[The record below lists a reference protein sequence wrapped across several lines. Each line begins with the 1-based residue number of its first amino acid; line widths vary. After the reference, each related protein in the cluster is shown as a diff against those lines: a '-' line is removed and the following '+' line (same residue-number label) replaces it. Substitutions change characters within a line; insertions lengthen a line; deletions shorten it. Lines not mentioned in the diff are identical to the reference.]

1 MNRPPAPPAP
11 ASSATLL
18 VGDAPLDIMTVR
30 EVAARDAR
38 IGLSPAAEQ
47 RMAVSRAVVDRHL
60 AEGLPVYGLTR
71 GLGSQVTK
79 SVPAEA
85 LAEFS
90 RLTVRGRAH
99 SVGPRFSRPAVR
111 ATLLIRA
118 TSMAAGGAGV
128 RPELARFLLELLN
141 RKVHPVI
148 PSIGSIGASDLCQ
161 LAHMGLVVIGEG
173 EAEFEGEVMPGAEAL
188 RRAGLAPVQLA
199 PKEGL
204 ALCSANSATAARGAL
219 ALGWARDL
227 ALLADL
233 AATLTMEGFRANLS
247 PLDPRVAAARPQ
259 PGQGKSA
266 ARLLRLL
273 AGSALM
279 QPGAARRLQDPL
291 SFRCVSQVHGSF
303 AVTLAQAEQALLPEL
318 NGAGDNPLVLP
329 EADTILSN
337 GNFHTPAL
345 ALAFDAAAI
354 GLAQTAN
361 LAVNR
366 MGRMMAR
373 RLTDLPDFLTGEP
386 PPSVGLAPIT
396 KTTEALAAEIRHA
409 ANPVAADQR
418 QSGEGIEDDTTNA
431 PLAVAKFEAALE
443 RYALLIACELIVG
456 AEAVDHAN
464 PPSLGAGPKIAH
476 EAVRA
481 LVAPLGQDHP
491 YGAAIEAVCNSLLR
505 SDALVQKLAQM
516 GFAGH

>member
-1 MNRPPAPPAP
+1 MNRTSPSTAHDP
-11 ASSATLL
+11 ATLS
-18 VGDAPLDIMTVR
+18 VGEAPLDIETVR
-30 EVAARDAR
+30 SVAVHDRAV
-38 IGLSPAAEQ
+38 GLAPAAER
-47 RMAVSRAVVDRHL
+47 RMAAARAVVERHL

-99 SVGPRFSRPAVR
+99 SVGPSFPRPAAR

-118 TSMAAGGAGV
+118 ASMAAGGAGV
-128 RPELARFLLELLN
+128 RPELARFLLEMLN

-173 EAEFEGEVMPGAEAL
+173 EAEVEGEVMPGAEAL
-188 RRAGLAPVQLA
+188 KRAGLAAMELA

-219 ALGWARDL
+219 ALAWARDL
-227 ALLADL
+227 TLLADL

-259 PGQGKSA
+259 PGQGESA

-273 AGSALM
+273 TGSALT
-279 QPGAARRLQDPL
+279 QAGTARRLQDPL

-303 AVTLAQAEQALLPEL
+303 AVALAQAERALLPEL
-318 NGAGDNPLVLP
+318 NGAADNPVVLP
-329 EADTILSN
+329 EAGIILSN

-354 GLAQTAN
+354 GLAQSAN
-361 LAVNR
+361 LAVSR
-366 MGRMMAR
+366 VGRMMTR
-373 RLTDLPDFLTGEP
+373 RLTDLPDFLTREP

-396 KTTEALAAEIRHA
+396 KTTEALAAAIRHA

-418 QSGEGIEDDTTNA
+418 QSAEGIEDDTTNA

-443 RYALLIACELIVG
+443 HYALLIACELIVG

-464 PPSLGAGPKIAH
+464 PPSPGVGPKLAH
-476 EAVRA
+476 DAVRS
-481 LVAPLGQDHP
+481 LVPPLAGDRP
-491 YGAAIEAVCNSLLR
+491 YGAAIESLCDGLVR
-505 SDALVQKLAQM
+505 SGSLARQVASIL
-516 GFAGH
+516 GD